1 VKPFLLLTGL
11 LTAAALRATDTTYL
25 FTYFTGNGEDGLH
38 LAWSADGYRWQT
50 LNDDRSILA
59 PQVGKDRLMRDPCVT
74 RGPDGTYHLVWT
86 TGWWDRS
93 IGHASTRDFISWSK
107 QTALPV
113 MEHSLAARNAWA
125 PEAFWDGKRGR
136 FLIFWASTVPGAFP
150 QTVGALEND
159 LNHRIYATTTTD
171 WTTFEPTRLF
181 CDPGFSVIDATLW
194 PTEDGRYHLIVKDE
208 TDHPPRK
215 NLCIGSA
222 DDPEGPWG
230 NFAPPFTRAWIEG
243 PTAIKVGPETVV
255 YFDIYREQHYG
266 AMRSRDL
273 VQWEDVTA
281 EISVPRGARHG
292 TMIAVP
298 RSLVDRLREVRP
310 SPVGL
315 AAPAVVPAPDLG
327 ANPAAAARPRDPKL
341 PTVFVA
347 GDSTAA
353 KNNGAP
359 IQGWGEP
366 FHDYF
371 DPAKI
376 NVVNRARGGRSSR
389 TFITEGLWDAL
400 LAEVKA
406 GDFVLIQFGH
416 NDAGAINAE
425 PPGSTR
431 PLRARGSLPG
441 LGDESEEIEN
451 VLTHRHEVVHT
462 FGWYVRKM
470 IADVK
475 ARGATPIVLSLTVRN
490 IWTGGKVE
498 RRSGEYRAWDQA
510 IARASEID
518 FVDLTRI
525 LADRYQELGEEK
537 TRAFFATDH
546 THTVPAGADF
556 NAAAV
561 VAGLK
566 GLRGGP
572 WGSCLSAKGSG
583 VPADTIGWLNL
594 PEPANP
600 ALPTLLLIG
609 DSTVRNGGGDG
620 AGGQWGWGDALP
632 AQLDISKLNV
642 VNRAVGGLSSRTF
655 LTQGHWE
662 RALTL
667 LKRGDYL
674 LLQFGHNDDSA
685 LNDEKR
691 ARGTIKGVGEESQE
705 IDNQLTKQNE
715 TVHSYGWY
723 LRRFVRE
730 AKARGVTPIVCSPV
744 PRKVWQDGNIVRS
757 AEGYAGWSRQVAAE
771 EGTAFIDLND
781 LVAHRYEVLGAERVE
796 AMFADEHTHTSRA
809 GAELTAAVVADA
821 LRKLPGVVF
830 LPYLRG
836 P

>member
-93 IGHASTRDFISWSK
+93 IGHASTRDFLSWSK

-113 MEHSLAARNAWA
+113 MEHKLTARNAWA
-125 PEAFWDGKRGR
+125 PEAFWDAKRGR

-159 LNHRIYATTTTD
+159 LNHRIYATTTID
-171 WTTFEPTRLF
+171 WTTLEPTRLF

-194 PTEDGRYHLIVKDE
+194 PTEDGGYHLIVKDE

-215 NLCIGSA
+215 NLRIGTA
-222 DDPEGPWG
+222 DDPEGPWVK
-230 NFAPPFTRAWIEG
+230 FAPPFTRDWVEG
-243 PTAIKVGPETVV
+243 PTAIKVGTETIV

-298 RSLVDRLREVRP
+298 RSLVDRLREVWP
-310 SPVGL
+310 SPVRL
-315 AAPAVVPAPDLG
+315 AAPAVVPAPDSG
-327 ANPAAAARPRDPKL
+327 ANPEATARLRDPKL
-341 PTVFVA
+341 PTVFIA

-376 NVVNRARGGRSSR
+376 NVVNGARGGRSSR

-425 PPGSTR
+425 PPGSPR

-462 FGWYVRKM
+462 FGWYVWKM

-498 RRSGEYRAWDQA
+498 RRSGEYRAWAQA
-510 IARASEID
+510 IARSSEID

-525 LADRYQELGEEK
+525 LADRYQEIGEEK

-609 DSTVRNGGGDG
+609 DSTVRNGCGDG

-632 AQLDISKLNV
+632 AHCDISKLNV
-642 VNRAVGGLSSRTF
+642 ANRAVGGLSSRTF

-674 LLQFGHNDDSA
+674 LMQFGHNDDSA

-691 ARGTIKGVGEESQE
+691 ARGTIKGVGEETQE
-705 IDNQLTKQNE
+705 IDNQLTKQHE

-744 PRKVWQDGNIVRS
+744 PRKEWKDGNIVRS

-771 EGTAFIDLND
+771 EGTTFIDLND
-781 LVAHRYEVLGAERVE
+781 LVAHRYEALGAERVE

-821 LRKLPGVVF
+821 LRKLPGSVF